1 MFGHAYFGASYY
13 GPTYWGPAVDTGPEL
28 LGGGG
33 ETRKR
38 RYKRK
43 GRVTKEEIRGLKLI
57 FDLPEKILTPP
68 PKEIS
73 ILKEEKIE
81 FEVVP
86 IVDFI
91 EEIVEPLVSQ
101 EIQEDFDIGLI
112 LALIEANDC

>member
-43 GRVTKEEIRGLKLI
+43 EG
-57 FDLPEKILTPP
+57 
-68 PKEIS
+68 
-73 ILKEEKIE
+73 
-81 FEVVP
+81 
-86 IVDFI
+86 
-91 EEIVEPLVSQ
+91 
-101 EIQEDFDIGLI
+101 
-112 LALIEANDC
+112 

>member
-68 PKEIS
+68 
-73 ILKEEKIE
+73 LKK
-81 FEVVP
+81 
-86 IVDFI
+86 
-91 EEIVEPLVSQ
+91 
-101 EIQEDFDIGLI
+101 
-112 LALIEANDC
+112 